1 MILGKFVLSQYHKTL
16 RGMRTAAYNEV
27 VVCDRRR
34 HKNVRSTFFVVG
46 GIGEFEFKRRK
57 KMTYLM
63 LIIGFILLIKGADFF
78 VDGSSSVAKLL
89 KVPAIVIGLTV
100 VAFGTSMPEASVSIT
115 AALQG
120 KNDLA
125 VSNVIGSNIFNLLVV
140 LGASAFVCPIK
151 ANVSVLKKEFP
162 FSIIA
167 TIILLVMMIP
177 LSIKELLGGSGE
189 FILGRVDGIV
199 LLVLFAVFV
208 ANAVRDA
215 LKYRN
220 DYKENEEEE
229 IKAMS
234 PAKSSVYI
242 LAGLAGIII
251 GGDLVVESATDIART
266 FGLSETFIG
275 LTIVALGTS
284 LPELVTSLVAAKK
297 GENDLALGNVVGS
310 NLFNILLIVGAS
322 CAILPITVQMTA
334 ICDTIILAIV
344 SVIGYGMTLSKGEI
358 SKKEGIVFLLM
369 YVSFFVYIL
378 MR

>member
-1 MILGKFVLSQYHKTL
+1 M
-16 RGMRTAAYNEV
+16 AYL
-27 VVCDRRR
+27 
-34 HKNVRSTFFVVG
+34 
-46 GIGEFEFKRRK
+46 I
-57 KMTYLM
+57 

-78 VDGSSSVAKLL
+78 VDGSSSIAKLL

-151 ANVSVLKKEFP
+151 ANASVLKKEFP

-167 TIILLVMMIP
+167 AIILLVMMIP
-177 LSIKELLGGSGE
+177 LSVKELLSGSGE
-189 FILGRVDGIV
+189 FILGRIDGIL
-199 LLVLFAVFV
+199 LLVMFAAFV

-220 DYKENEEEE
+220 DYKGNEGEE

-284 LPELVTSLVAAKK
+284 LPELVTSLVAARK

-322 CAILPITVQMTA
+322 CTILPITVQMTA

-344 SVIGYGMTLSKGEI
+344 SIIGYGMALSKGEI
-358 SKKEGIVFLLM
+358 SKKEGVVFLLM
-369 YVSFFVYIL
+369 YVLFFVYIL

>member
-1 MILGKFVLSQYHKTL
+1 
-16 RGMRTAAYNEV
+16 
-27 VVCDRRR
+27 
-34 HKNVRSTFFVVG
+34 
-46 GIGEFEFKRRK
+46 
-57 KMTYLM
+57 
-63 LIIGFILLIKGADFF
+63 
-78 VDGSSSVAKLL
+78 
-89 KVPAIVIGLTV
+89 
-100 VAFGTSMPEASVSIT
+100 
-115 AALQG
+115 
-120 KNDLA
+120 
-125 VSNVIGSNIFNLLVV
+125 
-140 LGASAFVCPIK
+140 
-151 ANVSVLKKEFP
+151 
-162 FSIIA
+162 
-167 TIILLVMMIP
+167 MMIP

-358 SKKEGIVFLLM
+358 SKKEGVVFLLM